1 MDSLDH
7 LAGPAADL
15 LGRVDELLTAVG
27 APDDHPIWP
36 LLRRAGALPG
46 AVLGE
51 VVALQPAP
59 LAAAGPALRTLSSGY
74 DHARHPLTGGE
85 PWQGAGAEAYAAHR
99 DALATYLGGD
109 GAESLTGRLDA
120 TASYADAVADWMVH
134 TRHTLARTLA
144 ELLGSAEAVLVVTAD
159 HVAGPPAEPAAA
171 AAEIGARVL
180 ATVEQARE
188 RAYAVLHRWA
198 PELTGLPYP
207 TPTGVGTG
215 RFDTTTRVGG

>member
-1 MDSLDH
+1 MDPLDH

-15 LGRVDELLTAVG
+15 LGRIDNLLAAAG

-36 LLRRAGALPG
+36 LLRRVGALPG

-59 LAAAGPALRTLSSGY
+59 LAAAGHAVRALVGGY
-74 DHARHPLTGGE
+74 DHARHALTGGD

-99 DALATYLGGD
+99 DVLAAYLGGD

-134 TRHTLARTLA
+134 TRHAMALTLA
-144 ELLGSAEAVLVVTAD
+144 EVLGSAEAVLVVTAD
-159 HVAGPPAEPAAA
+159 RTVGPATAAPAAAEIAVRVLATAA
-171 AAEIGARVL
+171 AAE
-180 ATVEQARE
+180 E

-207 TPTGVGTG
+207 APAGAGTG
-215 RFDTTTRVGG
+215 RFDTTTRVAG